1 MPYNDDE
8 LNQQNKPTPQPSDT
22 PESENP
28 IQESIGK
35 EVPITPPTFNLNKD
49 EASTSAYTPTLGGDP
64 HSRWQQN
71 RLDLTKVRLAAQMVK
86 DELKKVIIGQEEL
99 MDQLLI
105 GLFTSGHVLLEGVP
119 GIAKTL
125 TAKLLAQTLETNYSR
140 IQFTPDLMPTD
151 VVGTNVFNIQT
162 SKFNFNAGPVFSNIV
177 LIDEINR
184 APAKTQA
191 ALFEVMEEFQVTVD
205 GETHPMGFPFFVI
218 ATQNPIEQ
226 EGTYKL
232 PEAQLDRFLFK
243 ITMHYPSLTEERA
256 ILGRFRNDF
265 KQKLKTNVKAVF
277 APAEIKECQELIEQ
291 VQIKDELLDY
301 IAAIIHNT
309 RNNGDLFL
317 GASPRASLAIMKA
330 SKAFAAMNGRDFVTP
345 DDIQY
350 VAYPVLNHRVILTPE
365 REMEG
370 YDTKDVINDI
380 IKKIEVP
387 R

>member
-1 MPYNDDE
+1 MP
-8 LNQQNKPTPQPSDT
+8 LNEEDTNKEKLPIEHNAPPVPEAQDLVKQKPTTEDLPNSNSVVEIQPQWS
-22 PESENP
+22 
-28 IQESIGK
+28 
-35 EVPITPPTFNLNKD
+35 
-49 EASTSAYTPTLGGDP
+49 
-64 HSRWQQN
+64 QN
-71 RLDLTKVRLAAQMVK
+71 RLDLTKIQLATDRIKREIKQ
-86 DELKKVIIGQEEL
+86 VIVGQEEL

-105 GLFTSGHVLLEGVP
+105 GLFTGGHVLLEGVP

-125 TAKLLAQTLETNYSR
+125 TAKLLAQTLAVDYSR

-162 SKFNFNAGPVFSNIV
+162 SKFTFNAGPVFSNIV

-191 ALFEVMEEFQVTVD
+191 ALFEVMEEFQVTID
-205 GETHPMGFPFFVI
+205 GETHQMGFPFFVI

-243 ITMHYPSLTEERA
+243 IVLSYPNLEEERA
-256 ILGRFRNDF
+256 ILGRFRKDF
-265 KQKLKTNVKAVF
+265 KMAQNKQVQPVF
-277 APAEIKECQELIEQ
+277 SVTEIKECQHLIEQ

-330 SKAFAAMNGRDFVTP
+330 AKAFAAMSGRDFVTP

-350 VAYPVLNHRVILTPE
+350 VAYPVLNHRIILTPE

-370 YDTKDVINDI
+370 YDTKDVVQDI

>member
-1 MPYNDDE
+1 MPLNEEKTNEEKLPMDDHNLPMPEAEKNIQQTSSE
-8 LNQQNKPTPQPSDT
+8 LQ
-22 PESENP
+22 
-28 IQESIGK
+28 
-35 EVPITPPTFNLNKD
+35 
-49 EASTSAYTPTLGGDP
+49 
-64 HSRWQQN
+64 WQQN
-71 RLDLTKVRLAAQMVK
+71 RLDLSKIQSATDRI
-86 DELKKVIIGQEEL
+86 KKEIKQVIIGQEEL

-105 GLFTSGHVLLEGVP
+105 GLFTGGHVLLEGVP

-125 TAKLLAQTLETNYSR
+125 TAKLLAQTLKVGYSR

-151 VVGTNVFNIQT
+151 VIGTNVFNIQST
-162 SKFNFNAGPVFSNIV
+162 QFTFKAGPIFSNVI

-205 GETHPMGFPFFVI
+205 GETYEMGFPFFVI

-243 ITMHYPSLTEERA
+243 IILNYPSLEEERA
-256 ILGRFRNDF
+256 ILERFRRDF
-265 KQKLKTNVKAVF
+265 KIAQKQNVKPVF
-277 APAEIKECQELIEQ
+277 SASEIKECQELIEQ

-330 SKAFAAMNGRDFVTP
+330 AKAYAAMNGRDFVTP

-350 VAYPVLNHRVILTPE
+350 LAYPVLNHRIILTPE

-370 YDTKDVINDI
+370 YDTKDVIQDI
-380 IKKIEVP
+380 IQKIEVP